1 MLVTVRGSS
10 GLFALLC
17 MLSAAPVLGQGDGPA
32 VRLEIPVA
40 CEIGRECLIQ
50 KYVDMDGTP
59 GRADHR
65 CGSLTTDGHDGIDFR
80 VRTRADMARGIA
92 VLAAAPGR
100 VLRVRDGEP
109 DTSIRV
115 RGTTNGRDAGNA
127 VIIAHDDG
135 SETQYS
141 HLRQNSVAVK
151 PGDTVRAGDVIG
163 KIGMSGNAEFPHLHF
178 SIRHGGKEVDPFSR
192 RQVGT
197 GCSVAAGQ
205 SGGLWSSSAA
215 ARLAYQPLALVTLGV
230 ANTVPS
236 ASTGDR
242 AENPES
248 MLSATDAMILWA
260 EVIGARPG
268 DRQRFRIVAP
278 DGNVILDQQSTLE
291 KGGLSWFAYNGRKVP
306 SGGWT
311 KGRYI
316 GEYSLSRAGL
326 PPVQGRIQFTVR

>member
-1 MLVTVRGSS
+1 MQGS
-10 GLFALLC
+10 LIRFALLS
-17 MLSAAPVLGQGDGPA
+17 MLSAFPVWAQSKGPT
-32 VRLEIPVA
+32 VRLDVPVD

-65 CGSLTTDGHDGIDFR
+65 CGPLTTDGHDGIDIR
-80 VRTRADMARGIA
+80 VRTRADMARGVS

-141 HLRQNSVAVK
+141 HLRQNSVSVK
-151 PGDTVRAGDVIG
+151 PGDAVRTGDVIG

-178 SIRHGGKEVDPFSR
+178 SIRHAGKELDPFSR
-192 RQVGT
+192 REAGS
-197 GCSVAAGQ
+197 GCSAPAGERD
-205 SGGLWSSSAA
+205 GLWSSAAA
-215 ARLAYQPLALVTLGV
+215 ARLVYQPMALVTLGV

-242 AENPES
+242 VEVPES
-248 MLSATDAMILWA
+248 FLAASDPMILWA

-268 DRQRFRIVAP
+268 DRQRLRILAP
-278 DGNVILDQQSTLE
+278 GGNVILDQVSILD
-291 KGGLSWFAYNGRKVP
+291 KGGLSWFAYSGRKP
-306 SGGWT
+306 PAGGWA
-311 KGRYI
+311 KGQYR
-316 GEYSLSRAGL
+316 GEYGLSREGL
-326 PPVQGRIQFTVR
+326 LPVEGKIQFTVR